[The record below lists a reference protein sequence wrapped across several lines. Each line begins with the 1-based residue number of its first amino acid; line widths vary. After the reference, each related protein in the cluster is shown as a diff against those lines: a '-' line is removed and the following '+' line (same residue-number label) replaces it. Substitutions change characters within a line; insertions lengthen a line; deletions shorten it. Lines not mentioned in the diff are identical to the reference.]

1 MIDPLT
7 LDQMRVLVAVA
18 DNGSFSAAAR
28 KLGRVQS
35 AISQAVQSM
44 ETALQLSLFDRTRK
58 TPALT
63 EAGAAVL
70 QDARSVLS
78 RIQSMQARA
87 RAIRDDLEP
96 ELTLAVDATF
106 PMTLLMRSLEAL
118 RGAFPMMP
126 ATLFT
131 EALGGAQETLMSGA
145 ARMAIYPIHGGPSSD
160 VTAEFLARIA
170 LAPVVAADH
179 PLGRLN
185 HPASREDLEAHVQ
198 LVLTGRNAYAQSL
211 RGGVV
216 SPHVWR
222 FADLTT
228 RLEFLLAGFG
238 WCNMPL
244 HLVQDHIAAGRLKRL
259 ELVHAEP
266 PPEFPIF
273 VVSPRDR
280 PLGRAG
286 RWLVADLRERLKG
299 CPSAFRPAMAAE

>member
-18 DNGSFSAAAR
+18 ETGSFSAAAR

-35 AISQAVQSM
+35 AISQAVQTM
-44 ETALQLSLFDRTRK
+44 ETALRLQLFDRSHK

-63 EAGAAVL
+63 EAGAAIL
-70 QDARSVLS
+70 EDARTVLL
-78 RIQSMQARA
+78 RAQGLQARA
-87 RAIRDDLEP
+87 RDIRDELEP
-96 ELTLAVDATF
+96 ELTLAVDATL
-106 PMTLLMRSLEAL
+106 PMPLLMKSLEAL
-118 RGAFPMMP
+118 REAFPTLP

-145 ARMAIYPIHGGPSSD
+145 ARMAIYPIHGGPTAD
-160 VTAEFLARIA
+160 VTAEFLTRVA
-170 LAPVVAADH
+170 LVPVVAAHH
-179 PLGRLN
+179 PLAGLN
-185 HPASREDLEAHVQ
+185 HPVAREDLEAHVQ
-198 LVLTGRNAYAQSL
+198 LVLTGRNAFAQAL

-216 SPHVWR
+216 SPHIWR

-244 HLVQDHIAAGRLKRL
+244 HMVQDHVAAGRLKRL
-259 ELVHAEP
+259 EIPFVGP
-266 PPEFPIF
+266 PPEFPLY

-286 RWLVADLRERLKG
+286 RWLVADLRERLKH
-299 CPSAFRPAMAAE
+299 CPAAFRPALAVE